1 MTLELIKETTWDKEV
16 WYCIYLD
23 DTYMVGSHNKEKIDN
38 IYAEAISDP
47 ENYFKRKKEILK
59 SAEIIVNL

>member
-1 MTLELIKETTWDKEV
+1 MKLELVKETTWDKET

-23 DTYMVGSHNKEKIDN
+23 DMYMAGSYNQEKVDN

-59 SAEIIVNL
+59 SQEINVNL

>member
-23 DTYMVGSHNKEKIDN
+23 DTYMIGSRNQEKIDN

-59 SAEIIVNL
+59 SAEVIVNL